1 MVEERAGGVGLP
13 PHQHAGPGGLGLADQ
28 GGDLVGGGGI
38 DEGAYLGAFT
48 HAIPHLEAA
57 HRSGQLLGEGVM
69 DAGLHQDAVG
79 ADAGL
84 AGVAVF
90 GGECPGHGGVEV
102 GIVKHDEGGVA
113 TQLQGEPLHG
123 VGALAHQQ
131 LADAG
136 GAGEGELAHLGV
148 AAQLVAHDRGLMGG
162 DYVDDPGGNARL
174 LGQGCQ
180 RQRAQ
185 GRLGGGLDDYGATG
199 GECRAGLAGDHGD
212 GEVPGGDGGHH
223 AHRLLDGGQAPVA
236 GETGNGAAIGA
247 LALFREPLD
256 EAGAVGHLAL
266 GLGERLALLAG
277 HDAGQFILIG
287 HDEFEPGVKP
297 AATLL
302 GGEGGPGGLGIVSR
316 RDGEPGVRLIH
327 VGYLGDELAG
337 RRVQDLET
345 LSAMG
350 LAPAAIY
357 IGKGLDQGECGL

>member
-1 MVEERAGGVGLP
+1 
-13 PHQHAGPGGLGLADQ
+13 
-28 GGDLVGGGGI
+28 
-38 DEGAYLGAFT
+38 
-48 HAIPHLEAA
+48 
-57 HRSGQLLGEGVM
+57 
-69 DAGLHQDAVG
+69 
-79 ADAGL
+79 
-84 AGVAVF
+84 
-90 GGECPGHGGVEV
+90 
-102 GIVKHDEGGVA
+102 
-113 TQLQGEPLHG
+113 
-123 VGALAHQQ
+123 
-131 LADAG
+131 
-136 GAGEGELAHLGV
+136 
-148 AAQLVAHDRGLMGG
+148 MGG

-199 GECRAGLAGDHGD
+199 GECRARLAGDHGD
-212 GEVPGGDGGHH
+212 GEVPWGDGGDH

-256 EAGAVGHLAL
+256 EAGTVGYLAL
-266 GLGERLALLAG
+266 GLGEGFALLAG
-277 HDAGQFILIG
+277 HDAGQFILVD
-287 HDEFEPGVKP
+287 HDEFEPGVEP
-297 AATLL
+297 AAALL

-316 RDGEPGVRLIH
+316 RYGEPGVRLVH